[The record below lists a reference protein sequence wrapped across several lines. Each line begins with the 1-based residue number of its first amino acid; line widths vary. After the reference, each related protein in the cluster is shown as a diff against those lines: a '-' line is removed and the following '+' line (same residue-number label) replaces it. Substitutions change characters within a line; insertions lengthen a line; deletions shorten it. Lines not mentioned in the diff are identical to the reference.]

1 MTLLVTSRIAAVPR
15 WRTFALSLLSA
26 IRRAFIVCQTRR
38 ALNGL
43 SDMQLRDIGLS
54 RGDIDF
60 IADAA
65 ASEAGAPRGPH
76 LDRSAGYY
84 RTFHRTLSAHRIR
97 RDLTDLSDRLRRDIG
112 LIRMTLAAVI
122 ALTAL
127 ASALEPVLAQDA
139 QVKRGQY
146 LVTLGGCNDCHT
158 PGYFFGKPDM
168 ARFLGGSEVG
178 FEIPGLGVFHGPNLT
193 PDRETGLG
201 TWSLDQIAAAI
212 TKGQRP
218 DGRELAPIMPWHAF
232 AKLTAQDVRAIALYL
247 KSLPPV
253 KNKVPGP
260 FGPNE
265 QPTSFVMKI
274 VPPQAKHTDG
284 AAPQ

>member
-1 MTLLVTSRIAAVPR
+1 MESAMTDVIVYRPVKV
-15 WRTFALSLLSA
+15 LSLSA
-26 IRRAFIVCQTRR
+26 RARQFIVRLLQGIER
-38 ALNGL
+38 AMVAAQVQRELNAL
-43 SDMQLRDIGLS
+43 PDLMLRDLGLN
-54 RGDIDF
+54 RGDIRFVAGALAAGKGDSTRPAADRVNRSTARRRLF
-60 IADAA
+60 RSRDTRPIAKAVFRMLFSGAVAIAILVAGPDAA
-65 ASEAGAPRGPH
+65 S
-76 LDRSAGYY
+76 
-84 RTFHRTLSAHRIR
+84 
-97 RDLTDLSDRLRRDIG
+97 
-112 LIRMTLAAVI
+112 
-122 ALTAL
+122 
-127 ASALEPVLAQDA
+127 AQDA

-193 PDRETGLG
+193 PDTETGLG

-260 FGPNE
+260 FGPGE
-265 QPTSFVMKI
+265 QPASFVMKI
-274 VPPQAKHTDG
+274 VPPQAKATEG